1 MRSQP
6 PRPKLQKTQ
15 HHMRKQEEEFR
26 KILEKNVNSRVEQQK
41 GSKETLRRKLEE
53 KREIQG
59 QLQSRKKNP
68 PREREVPGRRVK
80 DWEEA
85 SV

>member
-1 MRSQP
+1 MKEIKKKSLN
-6 PRPKLQKTQ
+6 K
-15 HHMRKQEEEFR
+15 EFEAS
-26 KILEKNVNSRVEQQK
+26 L
-41 GSKETLRRKLEE
+41 GRKLEE

-68 PREREVPGRRVK
+68 PREREVPGRRIK